1 MQTLAPYQL
10 EMLNWNV
17 SCECML
23 LSTIILAFP
32 LAVASWPH
40 IEACRKAWPAEPC
53 AYIAGNA
60 MVLGTCE
67 SVCETT
73 NCPNNLVCKP
83 RRWTRHCDNC
93 GGDLNTGGNRGN
105 ERPPPLPDEWERVK
119 LLVEEVLKIVQKH
132 AQADEKSEGN
142 AAFGGLARL
151 FLTYLAQIL
160 QM

>member
-1 MQTLAPYQL
+1 MQLNLQYNPYL
-10 EMLNWNV
+10 YAAFLYLSPFINMLF
-17 SCECML
+17 
-23 LSTIILAFP
+23 STIILAFP

-93 GGDLNTGGNRGN
+93 GGDLNTGGNRGSTHGTDHG
-105 ERPPPLPDEWERVK
+105 P
-119 LLVEEVLKIVQKH
+119 
-132 AQADEKSEGN
+132 
-142 AAFGGLARL
+142 
-151 FLTYLAQIL
+151 TIL
-160 QM
+160 

>member
-1 MQTLAPYQL
+1 TLKCNKQSENMQLNLRYNPYL
-10 EMLNWNV
+10 YAALLYLSPFINMLF
-17 SCECML
+17 
-23 LSTIILAFP
+23 STIILAFP

-73 NCPNNLVCKP
+73 NCPNNVVCKP

-93 GGDLNTGGNRGN
+93 GGDLNTGGNRGSTHGTDHG
-105 ERPPPLPDEWERVK
+105 P
-119 LLVEEVLKIVQKH
+119 
-132 AQADEKSEGN
+132 
-142 AAFGGLARL
+142 
-151 FLTYLAQIL
+151 TIL
-160 QM
+160 